1 MDRITLFADVLLP
14 LPLPGYYTYRVPF
27 ELNEIIQ
34 TGQRVVVQF
43 GTKKIYTAL
52 VRKIHTTPPDLITI
66 KYVLSTLENEPL
78 VSEMQFTFWEWMAS
92 YYMCTPGEVMNSAL
106 PSALK
111 LASETKI
118 VLNPTFDGDISN
130 LNEKEILIAEA
141 LSHQKVLTISDVLK
155 IIEQRSVIALIKNM
169 IEKNVVLLEEELVN
183 TYKVKTETFV
193 RLAEKYQDES
203 LLKDAFDLLEK
214 RKVLSKQLEIVMYVY
229 SKTIQSKNRP
239 AKISRHEMLKQLNAS
254 SAQLKSLVKKGICE
268 LYTLDISRLEHIDDD
283 EKINVVFSEDQQTAY
298 ENVIACFNKKDI
310 TLLHGITSSGKT
322 EIYIKLIEETIA
334 KGKQVLYLLPEIAL
348 TTQIINRLRKAF
360 GNKVGVYH
368 SKFSDNERVEI
379 WNKVLLNNLSNVTT
393 EGTYQIVLGAR
404 SALFLPFSNLGLI
417 IIDEEHDSSY
427 KQINPAPRYNA
438 RDSAIYLAKL
448 HKAKTLLGS
457 ATPSLE
463 SYYNAKNDKYA
474 LVELNKR
481 FGGVMLPEIFVAD
494 VKEETKKKRMKSHFT
509 PFLLECIG
517 EALKNKEQVILFQNR
532 RGFSMRLE
540 CDICHWIPECKH
552 CDVTLTY
559 HKKSNQ
565 LICHYCGY
573 SVNIPD
579 RCPACNNNKIL
590 MHGFGTEKLEEELP
604 VFFPEAKVK
613 RMDLDTTRSKHG
625 HQEIIND
632 FEDRKIDILVGTQMV
647 TKGLD
652 FENISLVG
660 IMNADSMISFPDF
673 RAFERSY
680 QLMAQVSGRAGRKQK
695 RGKVIIQTYN
705 PYHAV
710 IRYVIDND
718 YSTMYESQI
727 GERQTF
733 KYPPVYKIIQLSLR
747 HKNAEKL
754 NRSAKELAM
763 ILKRSFGSR
772 ILGPEYPV
780 VSRIRNEFI
789 KNILVK
795 FERDFSLTNAKA
807 LLAKHI
813 EAFKLDKDNT
823 GIRIM
828 IDVDPQ

>member
-1 MDRITLFADVLLP
+1 MERITLFADVLLP
-14 LPLPGYYTYRVPF
+14 LPLPGYFTYRIPY
-27 ELNEIIQ
+27 ELNDFIQ

-43 GTKKIYTAL
+43 GKKKIYTAL
-52 VRKIHTTPPDLITI
+52 VRRIHADPPKVSDI
-66 KYVLSTLENEPL
+66 KYVLSILENEPL
-78 VSEMQFTFWEWMAS
+78 VNEMQFTFWEWMAL

-106 PSALK
+106 PAALK

-118 VLNPTFDGDISN
+118 VLNPSFDGDISN
-130 LNEKEILIAEA
+130 MNEKEILIADA
-141 LSHQKVLTISDVLK
+141 LNVQKVLTITDVSK
-155 IIEQRSVIALIKNM
+155 IIEQRSAITLIKNL

-183 TYKVKTETFV
+183 SYKVKTETFV
-193 RLAEKYQDES
+193 RLSEKYKDEL
-203 LLKDAFDLLEK
+203 LLKEAFDLMEK
-214 RKVLSKQLEIVMYVY
+214 KAPKQLEILMYVY
-229 SKTIQSKNRP
+229 SKTLQ
-239 AKISRHEMLKQLNAS
+239 AKEKTTRISRPEMLKELNLSAAQLNA
-254 SAQLKSLVKKGICE
+254 LVKKGICE
-268 LYTLDISRLEHIDDD
+268 LYTADISRLEQTDDD
-283 EKINVVFSEDQQTAY
+283 ERTNVIFSEDQQTAY
-298 ENVIACFNKKDI
+298 ESVAKGFTEKDI
-310 TLLHGITSSGKT
+310 VLLHGITSSGKT
-322 EIYIKLIEETIA
+322 EIYIKLIEEA
-334 KGKQVLYLLPEIAL
+334 VNKGKQVLYLLPEIAL

-360 GNKVGVYH
+360 GNMVGVYH

-379 WNKVLLNNLSNVTT
+379 WNKVLLNSPGNAAN

-404 SALFLPFSNLGLI
+404 SALFLPYHDLGLI
-417 IIDEEHDSSY
+417 IIDEEHDNSY

-448 HKAKTLLGS
+448 HNAKTLLGS

-474 LVELNKR
+474 LVALNKR

-494 VKEETKKKRMKSHFT
+494 VKEETKKRHMKSHFT
-509 PFLLECIG
+509 PFLLENIG
-517 EALKNKEQVILFQNR
+517 EALKNKDQVILFQNR
-532 RGFSMRLE
+532 RGFSVRLE

-573 SVNIPD
+573 SINIPE

-604 VFFPEAKVK
+604 IFFPEAKVK

-625 HQEIIND
+625 HQQIIND

-652 FENISLVG
+652 FENISMVG

-718 YSTMYESQI
+718 YTAMYESQI
-727 GERQTF
+727 AERHTF
-733 KYPPVYKIIQLSLR
+733 KYPPVYKLIEISLR
-747 HKNAEKL
+747 HKNADKL
-754 NRSAKELAM
+754 NRSAKEFATV
-763 ILKRSFGSR
+763 LKKSFGQR
-772 ILGPEYPV
+772 VLGPEFPV
-780 VSRIRNEFI
+780 VSRIRNEYI

-795 FERDFSLTNAKA
+795 FEKDISLTKAKSV
-807 LLAKHI
+807 LTDHI
-813 EAFKLDKDNT
+813 ETFKADKDHT
-823 GIRIM
+823 GVRVV